1 MIRVTTLL
9 LAFLVLFAAGASSAQ
24 AKDSEV
30 IVFKAAASV
39 ERMRSDGN
47 FKINIEPTLKRA
59 KAVLIVPELLKG
71 GFFVG
76 AEYGNGVLM
85 MRGADGRFSPPAFYT
100 VGGGSFGLQIGL
112 QSSEM
117 MFFIMTDRGLKA
129 VVEDRFRAGA
139 GIGLAV
145 GLLGA
150 GGSAS
155 TTTAMGPDIYAFSQA
170 VGVFG
175 GISLDGMTIQPRYS
189 LNAEYYGGNP
199 APDQI
204 IQGGVSNNHADQL
217 RRALDR

>member
-1 MIRVTTLL
+1 MIRIPTFL
-9 LAFLVLFAAGASSAQ
+9 LAFVIFATAPLALAL

-30 IVFKAAASV
+30 LVFKAAASV

-76 AEYGNGVLM
+76 AEYGNGVLLLRDAM
-85 MRGADGRFSPPAFYT
+85 GRFGPPAFYT

-112 QSSEM
+112 QTSEM
-117 MFFIMTDRGLKA
+117 MFFIMTDKGLKA
-129 VVEDRFRAGA
+129 AMEDRFRAGA
-139 GIGLAV
+139 GVGLAV

-155 TTTAMGPDIYAFSQA
+155 TTTAMGADIYAFSQA
-170 VGVFG
+170 IGIFG
-175 GISLDGMTIQPRYS
+175 GIALDGMTIQPRYS

-199 APDQI
+199 SPEQI
-204 IQGGVSNNHADQL
+204 IQGGVNNSHADPL
-217 RRALDR
+217 RRSLDR